1 MSRLRRAVVQVLMQ
15 PVRARGVALPIDLRD
30 ELREA
35 YYAEPDEDWRTR
47 AEEAERDRDRWRTQ
61 AETWDRY
68 QSAERR
74 ADAAEDRAEGAERK
88 LAEAREVLRSAQW
101 SSVVWSGETAWM
113 ACPSCERIDP
123 SRTRGMPE
131 SLRPLV
137 GHAPDCRLANVLGE
151 GV

>member
-1 MSRLRRAVVQVLMQ
+1 MSLDRLRDWIEVA
-15 PVRARGVALPIDLRD
+15 ARLGSSAPIVST
-30 ELREA
+30 
-35 YYAEPDEDWRTR
+35 TR
-47 AEEAERDRDRWRTQ
+47 AALAEADRL
-61 AETWDRY
+61 
-68 QSAERR
+68 R
-74 ADAAEDRAEGAERK
+74 AQ

>member
-68 QSAERR
+68 WQSAERR

-88 LAEAREVLRSAQW
+88 LAEAREVLRSGREQIERH
-101 SSVVWSGETAWM
+101 GM
-113 ACPSCERIDP
+113 QCFACGLWPCYQ
-123 SRTRGMPE
+123 
-131 SLRPLV
+131 
-137 GHAPDCRLANVLGE
+137 GHAPDCRLAKVLQGE
-151 GV
+151 G

>member
-1 MSRLRRAVVQVLMQ
+1 MQ

-35 YYAEPDEDWRTR
+35 YYAEP
-47 AEEAERDRDRWRTQ
+47 
-61 AETWDRY
+61 
-68 QSAERR
+68 
-74 ADAAEDRAEGAERK
+74 AEDDLRAQ